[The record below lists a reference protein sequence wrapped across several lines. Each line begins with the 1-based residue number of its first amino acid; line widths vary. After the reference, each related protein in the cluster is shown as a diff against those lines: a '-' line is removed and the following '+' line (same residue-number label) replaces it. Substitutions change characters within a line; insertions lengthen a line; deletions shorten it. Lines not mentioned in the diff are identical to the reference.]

1 MIEQVYSFNR
11 IQSSFH
17 ARRSMAAKCRQ
28 AIIGERVSLSE
39 LLPADDILYMVRG
52 CVHSIV

>member
-1 MIEQVYSFNR
+1 MIGQVYSFNR

-17 ARRSMAAKCRQ
+17 ARRSMAAKCQQ

-52 CVHSIV
+52 CVH